1 MIKYLKSNFLSF
13 LINIKYIKS
22 KKIDA
27 NRYTNKYFDKNPI
40 ALNKPIKKQSNNFI
54 SFEE

>member
-13 LINIKYIKS
+13 SINTKYVKS

-27 NRYTNKYFDKNPI
+27 NRKTNKYFDKNPI
-40 ALNKPIKKQSNNFI
+40 APNKPIQKQSDNFI
-54 SFEE
+54 SLEE